1 MTALP
6 AHVYD
11 MCDALLVNKIDYL
24 DYENFDMDA
33 VRKRVLSLNSKIRIM
48 EISCKTGQGID
59 TWITWLKD
67 EIHPFTGR

>member
-1 MTALP
+1 MFTI
-6 AHVYD
+6 
-11 MCDALLVNKIDYL
+11 CDVLLIDKIDYL

-33 VRKRVLSLNSKIRIM
+33 MRERVLSLNSKIRIM
-48 EISCKTGQGID
+48 EVSCKTGQDMD

>member
-1 MTALP
+1 MFTI
-6 AHVYD
+6 
-11 MCDALLVNKIDYL
+11 CDVLLVNKIDYL

-48 EISCKTGQGID
+48 EVSCKTGQGID

-67 EIHPFTGR
+67 EISGFIGR

>member
-1 MTALP
+1 MFTIGD
-6 AHVYD
+6 V
-11 MCDALLVNKIDYL
+11 LLVNKIDYL

-33 VRKRVLSLNSKIRIM
+33 VREKALSLNPKIRIM
-48 EISCKTGQGID
+48 EVSCKTGQGID